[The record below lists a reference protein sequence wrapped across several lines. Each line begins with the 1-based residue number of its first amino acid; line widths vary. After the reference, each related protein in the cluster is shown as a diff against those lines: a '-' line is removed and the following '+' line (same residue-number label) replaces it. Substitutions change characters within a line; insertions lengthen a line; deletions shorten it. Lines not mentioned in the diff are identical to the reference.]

1 MSKDLPVKP
10 VRIAQLEI
18 PPDLID
24 FGSGQ
29 PGMDLLPTSYLRQAA
44 VNQLDRNDP
53 SLLAYGAE
61 QGHGYFRIALAEF
74 LSRQYLFSVNADDL
88 FVTAGASQG
97 LDLIC
102 TLFTQPGDTIFV
114 EEPSYFL
121 ALRIFADHQLNVV
134 SLPMDEDG
142 LMVEALEEKLLRHKP
157 VFLYTV
163 PTYHNPSSITLG
175 AERRGQLVNLSRRHN
190 FFIVADEVY
199 HLLSYNSV
207 PPPMPLAAH
216 IESETVLSLGSF
228 SKIMAP
234 GLRLGW
240 IQAGAHLIKRFV
252 SCGMLDSGGGLNPF
266 TSAVVCSAIE
276 LGLQE
281 NQLAVLKKT
290 YRKRKIAL
298 NRALKEN
305 LPAPVRFIEPAGGFF
320 FWLEFPNGIDTE
332 KMLVEALKNKV
343 GYLPGTK
350 FSCSNSL
357 QNYARLSF
365 SYYGIPQLEE
375 GVKRLAPVIESYLKF
390 S

>member
-1 MSKDLPVKP
+1 MKP
-10 VRIAQLEI
+10 IRIAQLEI

-24 FGSGQ
+24 FGAGQ
-29 PGMDLLPTSYLRQAA
+29 PGMDLLPISILRQTA
-44 VNQLDRNDP
+44 VNQLERNDP

-74 LSRQYLFSVNADDL
+74 LSRQYRFSVNADDL

-121 ALRIFADHQLNVV
+121 ALRIFADHRLNVV

-142 LMVEALEEKLLRHKP
+142 LVVEALEEILLRHKP

-175 AERRGQLVNLSRRHN
+175 AKRRGQLVHLSRRHN
-190 FFIVADEVY
+190 FLIVADEVY
-199 HLLSYNSV
+199 HLLSYDSV
-207 PPPMPLAAH
+207 PPPLPLASH
-216 IESETVLSLGSF
+216 IEPGTVLSLGSF

-240 IQAGAHLIKRFV
+240 IQTGRHLMERFTG
-252 SCGMLDSGGGLNPF
+252 CGMLDSGGGLNPF

-281 NQLAVLKKT
+281 SQLTMLKKT
-290 YRKRKIAL
+290 YRQRKIAL
-298 NRALKEN
+298 NNALQKH
-305 LPAPVRFIEPAGGFF
+305 LPTAVRFIEPAGGFF
-320 FWLEFPNGIDTE
+320 FWLEFPDGVDTA
-332 KMLVEALKNKV
+332 KMLVAAQKNKV
-343 GYLPGTK
+343 GYLPGIK

-365 SYYGIPQLEE
+365 SYYGVSQLEE
-375 GVKRLAPVIESYLKF
+375 GVKRLATVIASYL
-390 S
+390 

>member
-1 MSKDLPVKP
+1 MKP
-10 VRIAQLEI
+10 IRIAQLEI

-24 FGSGQ
+24 FGVGQ
-29 PGMDLLPTSYLRQAA
+29 PGMDLLPISILRQTA
-44 VNQLDRNDP
+44 VNQLERNDP

-74 LSRQYLFSVNADDL
+74 LSRQYRFSVNADDL

-121 ALRIFADHQLNVV
+121 ALRIFADHRLNVV

-142 LMVEALEEKLLRHKP
+142 LVVEALEEILLRHKP

-175 AERRGQLVNLSRRHN
+175 AKRRGQLVHLSRRHN
-190 FFIVADEVY
+190 FLIVADEVY
-199 HLLSYNSV
+199 HLLSYDSV
-207 PPPMPLAAH
+207 PPPLPLASH
-216 IESETVLSLGSF
+216 IEPGTVLSLGSF

-240 IQAGAHLIKRFV
+240 IQTGRHLMERFTG
-252 SCGMLDSGGGLNPF
+252 CGMLDSGGGLNPF

-281 NQLAVLKKT
+281 SQLTMLKKT
-290 YRKRKIAL
+290 YRQRKIAL
-298 NRALKEN
+298 NNALQKH
-305 LPAPVRFIEPAGGFF
+305 LPTAVRFIEPAGGFF
-320 FWLEFPNGIDTE
+320 FWLEFPDGVDTA
-332 KMLVEALKNKV
+332 KMLVAAQKNKV
-343 GYLPGTK
+343 GYLPGIK

-365 SYYGIPQLEE
+365 SYYGVSQLEE
-375 GVKRLAPVIESYLKF
+375 GVKRLASVIGSYL
-390 S
+390 

>member
-1 MSKDLPVKP
+1 MKP
-10 VRIAQLEI
+10 IRIAQLEI

-24 FGSGQ
+24 FGAGQ
-29 PGMDLLPTSYLRQAA
+29 PGMDLLPISILRQTA
-44 VNQLDRNDP
+44 VNQLERNDP

-74 LSRQYLFSVNADDL
+74 LSRQYRFSVNADDL

-121 ALRIFADHQLNVV
+121 ALRIFADHRLNVV

-142 LMVEALEEKLLRHKP
+142 LVVEALEEILLRHKP

-175 AERRGQLVNLSRRHN
+175 AKRRGQLVHLSRRHN
-190 FFIVADEVY
+190 FLIVADEVY
-199 HLLSYNSV
+199 HLLSYDSV
-207 PPPMPLAAH
+207 PPPLPLASH
-216 IESETVLSLGSF
+216 IEPGTVLSLGSF

-240 IQAGAHLIKRFV
+240 IQTGRHLMERFTG
-252 SCGMLDSGGGLNPF
+252 CGMLDSGGGLNPF

-281 NQLAVLKKT
+281 SQLTMLKKT
-290 YRKRKIAL
+290 YRQRKIAL
-298 NRALKEN
+298 NNALQKH
-305 LPAPVRFIEPAGGFF
+305 LPTAVRFIEPAGGFF
-320 FWLEFPNGIDTE
+320 FWLEFPDGVDTA
-332 KMLVEALKNKV
+332 KMLVAAQKNKV
-343 GYLPGTK
+343 GYLPGIK

-365 SYYGIPQLEE
+365 SYYGVSQLEE
-375 GVKRLAPVIESYLKF
+375 GVKRLASVIGSYL
-390 S
+390 